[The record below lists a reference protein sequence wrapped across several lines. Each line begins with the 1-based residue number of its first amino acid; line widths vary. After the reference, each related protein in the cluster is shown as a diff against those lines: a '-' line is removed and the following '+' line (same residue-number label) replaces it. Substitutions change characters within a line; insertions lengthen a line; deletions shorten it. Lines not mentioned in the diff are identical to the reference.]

1 MEIIKTQMGGKKLLH
16 EGYAYVIDKVINE
29 RIYWK
34 CEKRHYCNGRVITHG
49 EIICKATEHSHQQDS
64 AHIDAIKVIDKIKIN
79 SQHSEEIPSSI
90 INQCTNDVPV
100 SIVGKLPRKES
111 LARTIRRVR
120 NSTFSGENLTVTTR
134 GEPFLLFDENG
145 VKIYAAT
152 QNVNTLKSH
161 RRWLCDGTFKSAP
174 NGKQLYTIHGLI
186 DQNMTLPLVYCITN
200 NKDETTYSIIF
211 EFLHENQLNPV
222 STTADFE
229 RSAIN
234 QMRRIFPEATIY
246 GCFFHFGQ
254 CLWRKIQAL
263 GLQTWYN
270 ERDNAFI
277 IKQIQALAFVP
288 PCDVCA
294 LFNKLMESFDEE
306 TDQILREFLQYF
318 EAT

>member
-1 MEIIKTQMGGKKLLH
+1 M
-16 EGYAYVIDKVINE
+16 
-29 RIYWK
+29 
-34 CEKRHYCNGRVITHG
+34 
-49 EIICKATEHSHQQDS
+49 
-64 AHIDAIKVIDKIKIN
+64 
-79 SQHSEEIPSSI
+79 
-90 INQCTNDVPV
+90 
-100 SIVGKLPRKES
+100 
-111 LARTIRRVR
+111 
-120 NSTFSGENLTVTTR
+120 TVTTR

-145 VKIYAAT
+145 TKIYLTT

-161 RRWLCDGTFKSAP
+161 RRWFCDGTFKSAP
-174 NGKQLYTIHGLI
+174 NGKQIYTIHGLI

-211 EFLHENQLNPV
+211 EFLYEKQLNPA
-222 STTADFE
+222 SITADFE
-229 RSAIN
+229 CSAIN
-234 QMRRIFPEATIY
+234 QMRIIFPEATIY
-246 GCFFHFGQ
+246 ACFFHFGQ

-306 TDQILREFLQYF
+306 TDEILGEFLQYF
-318 EAT
+318 EATWLDIIPSGRKWNPVFEISLWSVHEGVQND